1 MRFKLI
7 ILFVIISFSAS
18 AQFSLS
24 HLFKK
29 KLPPFHPR
37 AQIKGSQLCHA
48 GVNSQVLAM
57 NDEVKPFVYDES
69 QFSMHAQEKE
79 LLKQAK
85 HNMSWRIYNV
95 ASYNFSDLALLY
107 VKMHRFSEAKWYF
120 LQSNN
125 ISRQENDDRHTIAN
139 LVNLAEVKENLG
151 DLVSARAD
159 LNEARDLAQVRGMR
173 EKVDE
178 IEKRIPLLGQNKTS
192 FTNHYAETAAAGS
205 KDL

>member
-7 ILFVIISFSAS
+7 ILFVITSFSAS
-18 AQFSLS
+18 AQFSVAN
-24 HLFKK
+24 LFKK

-37 AQIKGSQLCHA
+37 AQIKPNALCHA

-57 NDEVKPFVYDES
+57 NAEVKPFVYDES
-69 QFSMHAQEKE
+69 QFTLHAQEKE

-95 ASYNFSDLALLY
+95 ASYNFSDLAQLY
-107 VKMHRFSEAKWYF
+107 IKMHRFSEAKWYF
-120 LQSNN
+120 LQSTNL
-125 ISRQENDDRHTIAN
+125 SRQQNDDKHTIAN
-139 LVNLAEVKENLG
+139 LVSLAVVKENLG

-159 LNEARDLAQVRGMR
+159 LTEARDMAQVRGMK

-178 IEKRIPLLGQNKTS
+178 IEKRIPLLGQNKVS
-192 FTNHYAETAAAGS
+192 IANRYAETAAAGN

>member
-7 ILFVIISFSAS
+7 VLFVIFSFSAS
-18 AQFSLS
+18 AQFSIS
-24 HLFKK
+24 NLFKK

-37 AQIKGSQLCHA
+37 AQIKPGMLCHA
-48 GVNSQVLAM
+48 GVNSQVLTM
-57 NDEVKPFVYDES
+57 NVEVKPFVYDES
-69 QFSMHAQEKE
+69 QFTLRAQEKE

-95 ASYNFSDLALLY
+95 ASYNFSDLAQLY
-107 VKMHRFSEAKWYF
+107 TKMHRFSEAKWYF
-120 LQSNN
+120 LQSTNL
-125 ISRQENDDRHTIAN
+125 SRQQNDDRHTIAN
-139 LVNLAEVKENLG
+139 LVSLAVVKENLG

-159 LNEARDLAQVRGMR
+159 LTEARDMAQVRGMK

-178 IEKRIPLLGQNKTS
+178 IEKRIPLLGQNKVS